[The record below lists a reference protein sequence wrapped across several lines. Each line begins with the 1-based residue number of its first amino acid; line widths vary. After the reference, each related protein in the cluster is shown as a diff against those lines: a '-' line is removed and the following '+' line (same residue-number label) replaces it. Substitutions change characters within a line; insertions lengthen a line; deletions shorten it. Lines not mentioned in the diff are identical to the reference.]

1 MGNLISLETE
11 RLLLSPTSEEDA
23 PFLFYLMN
31 SPKWLKYIG
40 NREITSF
47 EKARN
52 YILQRIKPQ
61 QKSPVFGSFTVIRK
75 SDHKKM
81 GTCGLYQ
88 REGLQAPDIGF
99 AFLPKFEH
107 KGYAFEA
114 AQKILETGFEVYQ
127 LEQVFAITMP
137 ENSASQNL
145 LKKLGLKPSGMFQL
159 SGDQTASCLFQLTHH
174 TWASIH
180 HPESAG
186 TLNNRSGTF

>member
-11 RLLLSPTSEEDA
+11 RLLLRPTSEEDA
-23 PFLFYLMN
+23 AFLFYLMN

-52 YILQRIKPQ
+52 YILQRIRPQ
-61 QKSPVFGSFTVIRK
+61 QQPGFGSFTVIRK
-75 SDHKKM
+75 TDHKKM
-81 GTCGLYQ
+81 GTCGLYR
-88 REGLQAPDIGF
+88 REGLPAPDIGF
-99 AFLPKFEH
+99 AFLPRFEH

-137 ENSASQNL
+137 ENSSSQGL
-145 LKKLGLKPSGMFQL
+145 LKKLGLNQDGMFQL
-159 SGDQTASCLFQLTHH
+159 PGDPAASCLFRLAHH
-174 TWASIH
+174 TWTSMQ

-186 TLNNRSGTF
+186 ALDTPPAGL